1 MEEQFE
7 FIINNWTD
15 LYIGILIY
23 QQSHFRHI
31 AENINN
37 KIDKLVNRKSYIL
50 ESHLLKLTKV
60 FNDAIY
66 QRYGLDYLLEGIRMM
81 TGIDI
86 YGNSEEYKKLIIFD
100 VKDGV
105 VPKGILK
112 EVNRKSVMK
121 EISNEGNQ

>member
-7 FIINNWTD
+7 FVINNWTD
-15 LYIGILIY
+15 FYIDAIIE
-23 QQSHFRHI
+23 QQSHFKHI

-37 KIDKLVNRKSYIL
+37 KIAKLFNRKSYIL

-81 TGIDI
+81 TGIDR
-86 YGNSEEYKKLIIFD
+86 YGNSNEYIKLFIFFRYIRLD
-100 VKDGV
+100 
-105 VPKGILK
+105 
-112 EVNRKSVMK
+112 N
-121 EISNEGNQ
+121 GNFVYRNVESLIN